1 MRGLKT
7 TLITAI
13 AVGLLAGSA
22 VGVAAQEADT
32 AGEGAVVDVTGVEYA
47 YQNLPTSIPAGTTL
61 AFSNDGVEFHEMAI
75 SRVADGV
82 TESFD
87 ELMAINAEGRDLVA
101 EGFVEDVGDGQPL
114 FAAPGTTAEGG
125 FTLDQE
131 GRYVILCFIP
141 VGANAAKLAEVG
153 VDLSMLGPDTDPST
167 LSPEA
172 QAVIGEFMTNPPHFT
187 QGMIQ
192 EFVVTAAGT
201 EPGPLPEMDA
211 AEDAAEDAAD
221 DAEEQAD
228 AKEDELKD
236 AG

>member
-1 MRGLKT
+1 MKSFKT
-7 TLITAI
+7 TLSMAI
-13 AVGLLAGSA
+13 AIGLLAGSA

-32 AGEGAVVDVTGVEYA
+32 AEGAVVDVTGVEYA

-61 AFSNDGVEFHEMAI
+61 TFSNDGVEFHEMAI

-82 TESFD
+82 TESFE
-87 ELMAINAEGRDLVA
+87 ELMAISAEGRDLAA
-101 EGFVEDVGDGQPL
+101 EGFVEGVGDGQPL
-114 FAAPGTTAEGG
+114 FAAPGSTAEGG

-141 VGANAAKLAEVG
+141 VGADAAKLAEVG

-172 QAVIGEFMTNPPHFT
+172 QAVVGEFMANPPHFT

-192 EFVVTAAGT
+192 EFTVTAAGT
-201 EPGPLPEMDA
+201 ELGPLPEMEA
-211 AEDAAEDAAD
+211 ATPSE
-221 DAEEQAD
+221 
-228 AKEDELKD
+228 
-236 AG
+236 G